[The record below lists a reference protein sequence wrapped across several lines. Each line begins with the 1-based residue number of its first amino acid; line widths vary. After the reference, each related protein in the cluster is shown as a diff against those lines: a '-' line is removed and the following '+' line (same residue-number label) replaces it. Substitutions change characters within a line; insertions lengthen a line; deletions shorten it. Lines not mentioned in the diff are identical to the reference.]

1 MNENINRIGNF
12 TSSEIYKLMTTGR
25 DGKSIGAPGLTY
37 IEEKR
42 IERKLGRSISMDVNN
57 RSMLWGKFMEKRV
70 FDLLPF
76 GYVLCSTNTTLHT
89 SIKEWAGT
97 PDLIFPGKKI
107 SDIKCFE
114 PKNFAQ
120 FADVLA
126 EKDHEL
132 FKSEYPKE
140 YWQLI
145 SNAIIAG
152 VDKAEAI
159 LYMPY
164 LSELEAIREMAEMYD
179 GEDQWQY
186 MFIANSPASQ
196 LPYLP
201 DNGYYKNLITF
212 EFTVPLADIEALHE
226 RVRMAVQILTRQ

>member
-1 MNENINRIGNF
+1 MTENINRIGNF
-12 TSSEIYKLMTTGR
+12 TSSEIYKLMTKSR
-25 DGKSIGAPGLTY
+25 DGKGIGAPGFTY

-42 IERKLGRSISMDVNN
+42 IERKLGRSISMDVSN
-57 RSMLWGKFMEKRV
+57 RSMIWGKFMEARV

-76 GYVLCSTNTTLHT
+76 GYELCSTKTVLHPN
-89 SIKEWAGT
+89 IPEWAGT
-97 PDLIFPGKKI
+97 PDLIFHGQKVA
-107 SDIKCFE
+107 DIKCFE

-120 FADVLA
+120 FADVLMD
-126 EKDHEL
+126 KDPEL

-140 YWQLI
+140 YWQLV

-152 VDKAEAI
+152 VDKAESI

-201 DNGYYKNLITF
+201 DGGYYKNLICF
-212 EFTVPLADIEALHE
+212 DFTVPISDIEELHD
-226 RVRMAVQILTRQ
+226 RVRAAVKILLSK